1 MQRFFFSL
9 ILFNL
14 MEMPVNRYTYKLPFL
29 VLTLLMLGSFA
40 IDTASLVPTEILR
53 QTNKQTNKQTQ
64 KHVLQLL
71 YQNVHL
77 IENLV
82 YRLFVELGISHDS
95 ETDSD

>member
-1 MQRFFFSL
+1 MS
-9 ILFNL
+9 
-14 MEMPVNRYTYKLPFL
+14 VNRYTCKLLFL
-29 VLTLLMLGSFA
+29 VLTLLVLGSFA
-40 IDTASLVPTEILR
+40 IDAASLVPTEYR
-53 QTNKQTNKQTQ
+53 DKETQ
-64 KHVLQLL
+64 EHVLQFL